1 MVPLDLSKALHSC
14 AHCHPSP
21 ITCSHTHQ
29 APQST
34 NFFVLFSYSFF
45 VGETQ
50 INLSCFWHSNFLTQ
64 THI

>member
-21 ITCSHTHQ
+21 ITCSHTHK

-34 NFFVLFSYSFF
+34 NFFVPFSYSFF
-45 VGETQ
+45 VGET
-50 INLSCFWHSNFLTQ
+50 
-64 THI
+64 